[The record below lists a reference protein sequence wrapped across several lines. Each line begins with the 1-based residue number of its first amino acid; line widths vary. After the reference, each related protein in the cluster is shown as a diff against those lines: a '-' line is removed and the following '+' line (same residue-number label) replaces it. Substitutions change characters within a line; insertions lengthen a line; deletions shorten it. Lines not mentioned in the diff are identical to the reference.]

1 MKKIVLPIGKRE
13 EEVLLPEDKILY
25 DIHGNP
31 AAEKESI
38 AEAALEAIRNPIG
51 TKPLK
56 ELVAKGEKIAVVVS
70 DITRMVGTAEFLPV
84 IINELNEAGI
94 ADSDITIII
103 ATGTHRAHTP
113 EEDVVVCGQDIV
125 NRIKIHQHDCR
136 NKDELVDMGVT
147 SFGTPILIDKYAAE
161 ADNVIITGSV
171 SLHPMAGFGG
181 GRKAVMP
188 GISGYATIMH
198 NHAMALADKVGEGCN
213 PACETSMLEN
223 NPLHEDMTEVC
234 AKLAPAFLVNTV
246 FTPDGKLHEVV
257 AGHWYKAWEKGCQDL
272 LKMAGIPIK
281 EQADVVFASA
291 GGFPKDMNLY
301 QSCKT
306 HMNAVFAVK
315 KGGILIL
322 TLDCPDIKEPAIFTD
337 WFAKDDILQFE
348 KDVRADFSIPA
359 FVAFKSRCIVNSLTT
374 YLVTRPE
381 NFEFVR
387 KTGQIPVATLAE
399 AWELAQQKLAE
410 QGKADYKI
418 TIMSHAPSTLPILS
432 GENM

>member
-13 EEVLLPEDKILY
+13 EEVFLPEEKILY

-31 AAEKESI
+31 ASERDSI

-51 TKPLK
+51 TKPLS
-56 ELVAKGEKIAVVVS
+56 ELVQAGEKVAVIVS
-70 DITRMVGTAEFLPV
+70 DITRMVGTAEFLPAIV
-84 IINELNEAGI
+84 NELNAAGI
-94 ADSDITIII
+94 ADENITVII

-113 EEDVVVCGQDIV
+113 EEDIVVCGEEMV
-125 NRIKIHQHDCR
+125 RRVKIHQHDCR
-136 NKDELVDMGVT
+136 NDAELVDMGVT
-147 SFGTPILIDKYAAE
+147 SRGTPILIDKYAAD
-161 ADNVIITGSV
+161 ADKVIITGSV

-188 GISGYATIMH
+188 GISGYKTIMH
-198 NHAMALADKVGEGCN
+198 NHAMALADKVGYGCN
-213 PACETSMLEN
+213 PACETSVLEN

-234 AKLAPAFLVNTV
+234 AKLNPVFLLNTV

-257 AGHWYKAWEKGCQDL
+257 AGHWYQAWEKGCQDL
-272 LKMAGIPIK
+272 LQMAGIPIK
-281 EQADVVFASA
+281 QQADVVFASA

-348 KDVRADFSIPA
+348 KDVRQDFSIPA

-381 NFEFVR
+381 NFDFVR
-387 KTGQIPVATLAE
+387 KTGQIPVASLAE
-399 AWELAQQKLAE
+399 AWELAQKKLAAD
-410 QGKADYKI
+410 GKDDYTI
-418 TIMSHAPSTLPILS
+418 TIMSHAPSTLPILVQ
-432 GENM
+432 EKK